1 MPQRFAIYY
10 APDTTSGL
18 WDRASVWL
26 GRDAANGSAIDGAV
40 AGIDR
45 VRLLN
50 RTQSAGRYG
59 FHATLKPPMALAEG
73 KTAEALKAELAAFAA
88 GAAPVSLGKL
98 QIASLAGFMA
108 LIPVEGDQPVQA
120 LAADIVS
127 HFEPFRAP
135 LQPRDH
141 AARLAAGL
149 SPRQQE
155 LLDTFGYP
163 YVMDEFRFHMTLT
176 DRLDG
181 DDASE
186 LAEAALAWFAPSL
199 AEPVVLDRLVLFVEP
214 ERGQPFRRV
223 ADFTLGG

>member
-26 GRDAANGSAIDGAV
+26 GRDAANGSLIDGAV

-73 KTAEALKAELAAFAA
+73 RTAEALKAELAAFAA

-108 LIPVEGDQPVQA
+108 LTPVEGGQPVQD

-135 LQPRDH
+135 LQPRDR
-141 AARLAAGL
+141 AGRLAAGL
-149 SPRQQE
+149 NPRQQE
-155 LLDTFGYP
+155 LLDTYGYP

-186 LAEAALAWFAPSL
+186 LAEAALAWFAPTL

-214 ERGQPFRRV
+214 ERGHPFRRV